1 MRGASPRPTP
11 RVFFFGVDSLWMMDG
26 SSVLPFPLMFGLGII
41 PPLSVAVL
49 GGFCCNLVGGAGGG
63 VVSRCDERQSVG
75 VGSALRSDS
84 QAQVH
89 RGRGE
94 VAPA

>member
-1 MRGASPRPTP
+1 
-11 RVFFFGVDSLWMMDG
+11 MMDG

-41 PPLSVAVL
+41 PPLCVAVL
-49 GGFCCNLVGGAGGG
+49 GGFRCNLVGGGA
-63 VVSRCDERQSVG
+63 RCDERRPVG
-75 VGSALRSDS
+75 VGSALRNDS

-94 VAPA
+94 VALA